1 MFPVLAYTSN
11 IVMLLLQTDEVSA
24 DILINHANF
33 KWWWSFHNL
42 KASENISA
50 CEGMDGPVAIIMS
63 EETPPRK
70 LALLIQVL
78 FHNSCSIID
87 TENNMQ
93 RAFWVTPSASSVY
106 GDSISH
112 LY

>member
-1 MFPVLAYTSN
+1 MQALKHCN
-11 IVMLLLQTDEVSA
+11 IVIGTQKDEVSA
-24 DILINHANF
+24 DILMNHADS

-70 LALLIQVL
+70 LALA
-78 FHNSCSIID
+78 CSLSRLV
-87 TENNMQ
+87 M
-93 RAFWVTPSASSVY
+93 FY
-106 GDSISH
+106 
-112 LY
+112 

>member
-1 MFPVLAYTSN
+1 MFN
-11 IVMLLLQTDEVSA
+11 IVTLLVQKDEVSA
-24 DILINHANF
+24 DILMNNADF

-70 LALLIQVL
+70 LAIAFSSALLKTHVL
-78 FHNSCSIID
+78 LTIPGIIC
-87 TENNMQ
+87 
-93 RAFWVTPSASSVY
+93 RGLS
-106 GDSISH
+106 G
-112 LY
+112 

>member
-1 MFPVLAYTSN
+1 MFPVLAQTLN
-11 IVMLLLQTDEVSA
+11 IVTLLLQKDEVSA
-24 DILINHANF
+24 DILINHADF

-70 LALLIQVL
+70 LALVSLKCLLKTRVL
-78 FHNSCSIID
+78 LTIPGITC
-87 TENNMQ
+87 
-93 RAFWVTPSASSVY
+93 R
-106 GDSISH
+106 GISG
-112 LY
+112 

>member
-1 MFPVLAYTSN
+1 MFPILAYTSN
-11 IVMLLLQTDEVSA
+11 IVMFLLQKDEVSA
-24 DILINHANF
+24 DILINRADF

-70 LALLIQVL
+70 LALLIQV
-78 FHNSCSIID
+78 FVQDSCSINNTGD
-87 TENNMQ
+87 NMQ
-93 RAFWVTPSASSVY
+93 RAFWVTPSANSVY
-106 GDSISH
+106 GDSI
-112 LY
+112 

>member
-1 MFPVLAYTSN
+1 MLPVLSYMFN
-11 IVMLLLQTDEVSA
+11 IVTLLVQKDEVSA
-24 DILINHANF
+24 DILMNHADF

-70 LALLIQVL
+70 LARVFSRALLKTHVL
-78 FHNSCSIID
+78 LTIPGITCRGLS
-87 TENNMQ
+87 
-93 RAFWVTPSASSVY
+93 
-106 GDSISH
+106 G
-112 LY
+112 